1 MTQHRGPTEERGMTQ
16 QGRSYG
22 ETATLFGIAAV
33 LWVGA
38 AATVI
43 PTVIP
48 TIIVKRVVDAIT
60 P

>member
-1 MTQHRGPTEERGMTQ
+1 MTQ

>member
-1 MTQHRGPTEERGMTQ
+1 MSQ

-48 TIIVKRVVDAIT
+48 MIVVKRVVDAIT
-60 P
+60 PP

>member
-1 MTQHRGPTEERGMTQ
+1 MSQQGMNQ
-16 QGRSYG
+16 QGRSHG

-38 AATVI
+38 VATVI
-43 PTVIP
+43 PTIV
-48 TIIVKRVVDAIT
+48 VKRVVDAIA